1 MEINQ
6 WLKLVE
12 YGDHPHPEGIQRVTR
27 IAAEEMQRKFR
38 SLRARLA
45 RKFGGIPIYI
55 GHPDDKDFSFLPGHS
70 DTRSYAWVQD
80 IEARDDGIW
89 ILPKWSEAGRAMIE
103 NSFFKFLSPRWEMKQ
118 EGGVLVP
125 VRLISV
131 GLTNNPNILGDAIAN
146 QKNTTVT
153 PKNINSR
160 RGNAITERGNSNAAA
175 AAEALAGANISDDA
189 IVSQTDT
196 VADPT
201 NPATLSKNPSASAEN
216 EEVNAQITEKKKG
229 KYPKKLTPKIKQN
242 ETQQNENFPLQQ
254 QLNNLLMSL
263 FDVDFTKTWEE
274 IETLLTT
281 KANHARLWIEEGESL
296 KNNNLDLLSES
307 ERFYK
312 IACEKELQVQNLSE
326 QLNITKNLSGE
337 HFVNFAIN
345 RGLILPN
352 EANAWKEK
360 YAANPYGASND
371 LLKQT
376 CLLNTTSKTEHLRQ
390 FPSTSSGKDQILAL
404 VNERMETSGES
415 YAEAWNAIKKIYPT
429 LF

>member
-1 MEINQ
+1 MENNQ

-12 YGDHPHPEGIQRVTR
+12 YGDHPHPEGTQRVTR
-27 IAAEEMQRKFR
+27 VAAEEMQRKFR

-45 RKFGGIPIYI
+45 RKFGGVPIYI

-80 IEARDDGIW
+80 IEARADGIW
-89 ILPKWSEAGRAMIE
+89 ILPKWSDVGRAMIE

-118 EGGVLVP
+118 EGDVLVP

-146 QKNTTVT
+146 QKNIIVKKKNTTT
-153 PKNINSR
+153 RRKNFGTAVS
-160 RGNAITERGNSNAAA
+160 EEVLVS
-175 AAEALAGANISDDA
+175 ANISSDA
-189 IVSQTDT
+189 GASPMGT
-196 VADPT
+196 VINRKNTA
-201 NPATLSKNPSASAEN
+201 AAQKNPNATAEN
-216 EEVNAQITEKKKG
+216 EEIDGSVTQKKKS
-229 KYPKKLTPKIKQN
+229 KQIKKIIPQS
-242 ETQQNENFPLQQ
+242 QQNENSFPQQ
-254 QLNNLLMSL
+254 RLNNLLTLL

-274 IETLLTT
+274 IEEILTQ
-281 KANHARLWIEEGESL
+281 KASYAQLWAEKGELL

-312 IACEKELQVQNLSE
+312 IACEKELQVQNLIE
-326 QLNITKNLSGE
+326 QLNIAKNLSGE
-337 HFVNFAIN
+337 HFVNFAVN

-352 EANAWKEK
+352 EASAWKEK
-360 YAANPYGASND
+360 YVASPHGASND

-376 CLLNTTSKTEHLRQ
+376 CLLNTTSKTERLRQ
-390 FPSTSSGKDQILAL
+390 FPSTSRGKDQILAL
-404 VNERMETSGES
+404 VNERMESSGEN
-415 YAEAWNAIKKIYPT
+415 YADAWNAVKKIYPT